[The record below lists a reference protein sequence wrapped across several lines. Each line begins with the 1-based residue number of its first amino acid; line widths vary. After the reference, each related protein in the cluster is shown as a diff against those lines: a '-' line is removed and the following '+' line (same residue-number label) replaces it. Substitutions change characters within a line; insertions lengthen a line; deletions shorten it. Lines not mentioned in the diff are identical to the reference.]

1 MRILKE
7 HKIEAIL
14 AEVLKHDP
22 CGEPILYNVPH
33 SEVLYVTDRD

>member
-22 CGEPILYNVPH
+22 CGESILYNVTH